1 MASTDGPIK
10 ANCVLQHEKDGDIV
24 IKQIPGTAQI
34 ADMLTKALDRK
45 FLDENRQI
53 KAESRLNHSHLNPKQ
68 YEKMNVA
75 RAYQVSEILQLLA

>member
-1 MASTDGPIK
+1 MQGGGNQNLRWTVIK

-45 FLDENRQI
+45 AFEQFRNKIL
-53 KAESRLNHSHLNPKQ
+53 SHS
-68 YEKMNVA
+68 
-75 RAYQVSEILQLLA
+75 